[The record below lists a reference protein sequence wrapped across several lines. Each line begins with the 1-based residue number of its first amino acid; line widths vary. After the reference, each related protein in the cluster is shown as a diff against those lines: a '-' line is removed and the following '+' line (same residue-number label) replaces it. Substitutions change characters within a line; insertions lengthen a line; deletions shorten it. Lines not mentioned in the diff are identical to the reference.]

1 MKKATPV
8 KPSDQT
14 SSPTIVSKMAD
25 QLHQAYRELE
35 TKFESLNQK
44 LEETNQQL
52 KQSLAEKER
61 ASSFLKNIL
70 ESLTSGVL
78 VIDLAGKI
86 TMFNKAAEDITG
98 YKASEIVEKPYS
110 EIIGKN
116 VDKELSALNT
126 LKTQS
131 AHINEEREL
140 TNKKGAKVP
149 LGFSTAPLV
158 DSEGALLGVVEIFFD
173 LTKIRK
179 LEDEISRVKTL
190 AALGEMA
197 ATVAHEVRNPLG
209 GITGFA
215 DLLNKEIAESDPRK
229 QYVKK
234 IIEGVENLNRT
245 VKNLLTYARMI
256 KLAPQ
261 EVNLTRF
268 LDEVV
273 KFYEMDLQREKKNIV
288 ILREYAEAGLKA
300 KIDPEHF
307 RQVILNLLQNAT
319 QSMPKGGKVKI
330 SAEYA
335 KDQNIK
341 QDKLFLKIADSGS
354 GMPREVLDKMFTPFF
369 TTKEGGTGLGMAT
382 IKKIVEAHQGE
393 IRVNSE
399 VGKGTEVEICLPLS
413 F

>member
-1 MKKATPV
+1 M
-8 KPSDQT
+8 
-14 SSPTIVSKMAD
+14 
-25 QLHQAYRELE
+25 
-35 TKFESLNQK
+35 
-44 LEETNQQL
+44 
-52 KQSLAEKER
+52 
-61 ASSFLKNIL
+61 
-70 ESLTSGVL
+70 
-78 VIDLAGKI
+78 
-86 TMFNKAAEDITG
+86 
-98 YKASEIVEKPYS
+98 
-110 EIIGKN
+110 
-116 VDKELSALNT
+116 
-126 LKTQS
+126 
-131 AHINEEREL
+131 
-140 TNKKGAKVP
+140 
-149 LGFSTAPLV
+149 
-158 DSEGALLGVVEIFFD
+158 
-173 LTKIRK
+173 
-179 LEDEISRVKTL
+179 
-190 AALGEMA
+190 
-197 ATVAHEVRNPLG
+197 
-209 GITGFA
+209 
-215 DLLNKEIAESDPRK
+215 
-229 QYVKK
+229 
-234 IIEGVENLNRT
+234 ENLNRT

-288 ILREYAEAGLKA
+288 ILREYVRPELKA

-335 KDQNIK
+335 TDQNIK
-341 QDKLFLKIADSGS
+341 QDKLFLKIVDSGS

-399 VGKGTEVEICLPLS
+399 VGKGTEVEISLPL